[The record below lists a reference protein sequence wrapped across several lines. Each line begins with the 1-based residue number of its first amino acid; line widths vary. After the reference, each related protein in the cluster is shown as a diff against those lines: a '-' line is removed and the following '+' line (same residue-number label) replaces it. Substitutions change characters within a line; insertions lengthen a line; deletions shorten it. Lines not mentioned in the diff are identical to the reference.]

1 MPSNDNDTVQIVI
14 TRRGAN
20 TFRVVTFSKKEC
32 LDAHSM
38 DEAGT
43 REFVAQTM
51 KRLGLLPAFE
61 PDEPSVL

>member
-1 MPSNDNDTVQIVI
+1 MPSDNDVVQIVI

-38 DEAGT
+38 DEERAK
-43 REFVAQTM
+43 EFVAEMM
-51 KRLGLLPAFE
+51 KGLGLLPAFE
-61 PDEPSVL
+61 PD

>member
-1 MPSNDNDTVQIVI
+1 MPADNDTVQIVI

-32 LDAHSM
+32 LDAYST
-38 DEAGT
+38 DEAGAC
-43 REFVAQTM
+43 EFVSRMM

-61 PDEPSVL
+61 PDEPSAL

>member
-1 MPSNDNDTVQIVI
+1 MASDNDTVQIVI

-20 TFRVVTFSKKEC
+20 AFRVVTFSKKEC

-43 REFVAQTM
+43 REFVSKTM
-51 KRLGLLPAFE
+51 KQLKTLPGLDA
-61 PDEPSVL
+61 